1 MKVLA
6 FNPGISKTDWLY
18 DLCGEGCD
26 AFFDYITD
34 MHRMG
39 PYEIQYWR
47 TDS

>member
-34 MHRMG
+34 MA
-39 PYEIQYWR
+39 P
-47 TDS
+47 